1 MSVKLILT
9 QIMKNESQ
17 VIERMLNSIKPIVD
31 GIVLVDTGS
40 TDNSIEIVNKW
51 GKDNGIETHVIER
64 PFDNFQDSRNAS
76 IKGAKDIFLNRND
89 GHTYYGFWLDADEV
103 IELDNSFNKQSLNK
117 DLYMFNTYIANS
129 KYTRNELYRLDKP
142 FKFYGVVHEFIICDD
157 KNITSGLLD
166 GLKVIVR
173 MDGFSWTENISK
185 KYLSHAHTLEKY
197 LADDRSDPRWI
208 FYAAQS
214 YHDSA
219 CVKDNKEEND
229 ERLRRSIKYYRER
242 VSIQAG
248 YPEEI
253 FYSQYRIG
261 TIMRQLEEPWN
272 LTSTELLKSYSF
284 DNLRGEPIKV
294 IIDHYMQVGDWNAA
308 YLYSKFAKINFH
320 GKNPYPQRLL
330 FVDESL
336 YIWKFLEAHAAAC
349 FYTQRMEEAK
359 QNFSELKQLSISQ
372 PQYFLPEDLEK
383 IKMNDQFF
391 R

>member
-1 MSVKLILT
+1 MVKLALNTIV
-9 QIMKNESQ
+9 KNEAHCIIGMLEAAAQ
-17 VIERMLNSIKPIVD
+17 ITDLIVIN
-31 GIVLVDTGS
+31 DTGS
-40 TDNSIEIVNKW
+40 TDGTQELIRNF
-51 GKDNGIETHVIER
+51 GKEKNIPTYVFER
-64 PFDNFQDSRNAS
+64 PFDDFEKSRN
-76 IKGAKDIFLNRND
+76 
-89 GHTYYGFWLDADEV
+89 YGVEKLKEVVAELGWDANNVYSWWCDADEKIIV
-103 IELDNSFNKQSLNK
+103 DKKFTKNQFTK
-117 DLYMFNTYIANS
+117 DLYMMNTQIGNS
-129 KYTRNELYRLDKP
+129 KYTRNTFVKVSRNYLWHGP
-142 FKFYGVVHEFIICDD
+142 VHEFIICKDP
-157 KNITSGLLD
+157 NITSGLAEGIYVD
-166 GLKVIVR
+166 VKMIGH
-173 MDGFSWTENISK
+173 SWTGDISK

-372 PQYFLPEDLEK
+372 PQYFSPEDLEK
-383 IKMNDQFF
+383 IKLNDQFF